1 MSTKQ
6 IISYTDNIQVYKD
19 DLFET
24 DTNAIYLQFTNV
36 KESTILLDSLA
47 QNNSLTLKID
57 LDEFLEVIENLKEKI
72 D

>member
-6 IISYTDNIQVYKD
+6 IISYTDNIQIYKD

-24 DTNAIYLQFTNV
+24 DTDAIYLQFTNV
-36 KESTILLDSLA
+36 KESTILLDSLT

-57 LDEFLEVIENLKEKI
+57 LNEFLEVIENLKEKI